1 MKPKRSIQIYYTFLQ
16 VFYWLAVG
24 FSFSYASVYLHSRG
38 VSNTQIGLVLASAYV
53 LSAMLQP
60 VIAAVIDRWEIPLAK
75 GVVVIYGLATVL
87 AVMLYAM
94 PMPNILVL
102 VVLVLVFSMINAL
115 QPSIISLSRVLEIIN
130 RPVNFGVARGI
141 GSLVYAVVMTITGQV
156 LQKVSP
162 LFLPLTYAAV
172 MAASFV
178 LLIVFRPI
186 MSGRLQ
192 IRTASIGGFPS
203 VREYPLFWIFLG
215 SVLCLSIGEGFY
227 NAFMLQMMQRVG
239 GDNGSVGITMGVC
252 AAIEFPAMLLY
263 SRLSRKFGVNRLLLV
278 AGWSWMLKALLIY
291 LAGSPMGI
299 YAAYLL
305 QCACY
310 AMYIPGSIEFV
321 SNTLPENS
329 FLKGQSL
336 TVSAYTVGGVVTSFF
351 GGMLLDSIGIQITL
365 GLVAGIMALGAVLM
379 SVATMQK
386 KKSKNP
392 A

>member
-1 MKPKRSIQIYYTFLQ
+1 MKPKKTIQLYYTLLQ

-53 LSAMLQP
+53 LSAFLQP

-75 GVVVIYGLATVL
+75 GVVVLYGLATVL
-87 AVMLYAM
+87 AVMLYGL
-94 PMPNILVL
+94 PMPEILVL
-102 VVLVLVFSMINAL
+102 IVLVLVFSVINAL
-115 QPSIISLSRVLEIIN
+115 QPSIISLSRVLEKIN
-130 RPVNFGVARGI
+130 LPINFGVARGT
-141 GSLVYAVVMTITGQV
+141 GSLVYAIVMTITGQV
-156 LQKVSP
+156 LEKVSP

-172 MAASFV
+172 MAVSFI
-178 LLIVFRPI
+178 LLIAFRPI

-192 IRTASIGGFPS
+192 VRAAAAGGFPS

-263 SRLSRKFGVNRLLLV
+263 SRLSKRFGVNRLLLI
-278 AGWSWMLKALLIY
+278 AGWSWMAKAILIF
-291 LAGSPMGI
+291 LAGSPLGI

-321 SNTLPENS
+321 GKILPDQA

-336 TVSAYTVGGVVTSFF
+336 TVSAYTLGGVVTSFF
-351 GGMLLDSIGIQITL
+351 GGMLLDSIGIHITL
-365 GLVAGIMALGAVLM
+365 GLVVGVMAIGAILM
-379 SVATMQK
+379 TVVTVK
-386 KKSKNP
+386 KR
-392 A
+392 